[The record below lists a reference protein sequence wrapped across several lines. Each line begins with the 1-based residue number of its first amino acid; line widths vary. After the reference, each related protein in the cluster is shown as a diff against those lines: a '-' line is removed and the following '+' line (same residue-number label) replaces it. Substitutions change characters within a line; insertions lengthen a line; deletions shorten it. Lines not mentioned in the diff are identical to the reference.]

1 MVKLYEAT
9 EKLFNH
15 NGIKILKPTKA
26 IITKADNG
34 EYYLELEDNINNLEW
49 YQQGNIVRVPT
60 PWGEQGFRLSNPRKK
75 NNKISVKA
83 WHLFY
88 DSSNYIIKDAY
99 VVDKNC
105 NDALDH
111 LNNACDIETPFTT
124 LSNIA
129 NINSYRCVRKSLEEG
144 IKTIIERWR
153 RTHSKR

>member
-1 MVKLYEAT
+1 MIKLYEAKET
-9 EKLFNH
+9 IFNH

-26 IITKADNG
+26 IITKKDND
-34 EYYLELEDNINNLEW
+34 EYYLELEDNIENINY

-60 PWGEQGFRLSNPRKK
+60 PWGEQGFRLNNPEKK

-88 DSSNYIIKDAY
+88 DSRNYIIKDAY
-99 VVDKNC
+99 VIDKNC

-111 LNNACDIETPFTT
+111 LNISCDTTTPFKT

-129 NINSYRCVRKSLEEG
+129 SINSYRCVRKTLEEAT
-144 IKTIIERWR
+144 KTTIERWR
-153 RTHSKR
+153 RTFNKR